1 MPFYVSV
8 DDKQVLEVLQRIA
21 ERFQPKQM
29 RPAMMQIGEKLLA
42 STKKRF
48 DMAVAPDGTPWAPIK
63 PGTILAHIR
72 MMSSQSKYWERSG
85 KNKGALKTAAVGRAL
100 HPLIAT
106 GRLQKSLN
114 YRILDDGAGVAIG
127 TGRALGET
135 DASVHQFGTKHIPAR
150 PFLGLSTDDKTT
162 VLEILNKMLNPGGTP

>member
-1 MPFYVSV
+1 MPLYVSV

-63 PGTILAHIR
+63 PGTILARIPPR
-72 MMSSQSKYWERSG
+72 GFRAMDQVTC
-85 KNKGALKTAAVGRAL
+85 KGSNRAL
-100 HPLIAT
+100 AHTCHPRKRT
-106 GRLQKSLN
+106 S
-114 YRILDDGAGVAIG
+114 
-127 TGRALGET
+127 
-135 DASVHQFGTKHIPAR
+135 IPAGS
-150 PFLGLSTDDKTT
+150 PYPPVFANNAQATNDIT
-162 VLEILNKMLNPGGTP
+162 M